1 VHAARAFFELG
12 DRDRALELARDELD
26 AQRSWGAPRAI
37 GIALTTLGVIV
48 GGEDGERSLEEA
60 LDVLE
65 RSPAKLAKARALY
78 ELGASLRRR
87 NRRADG
93 RELLRRA
100 LELATACG
108 AAELAEQAKEE
119 LLASGARPR
128 TTAVSGAESLT
139 PSESRVARMAA
150 EGLTN
155 REIAQALFVTPKT
168 VEVHLGSAYRK
179 LGISSRMQLA
189 DAMAAPAA

>member
-1 VHAARAFFELG
+1 
-12 DRDRALELARDELD
+12 
-26 AQRSWGAPRAI
+26 
-37 GIALTTLGVIV
+37 LGVVV
-48 GGEDGERSLEEA
+48 GGVEGEPHLHEA
-60 LDVLE
+60 LAILE
-65 RSPAKLAKARALY
+65 GSPAKLARARALY

-87 NRRADG
+87 NQRAEG
-93 RELLRRA
+93 RDHLRRV

-128 TTAVSGAESLT
+128 TTAISGAESLT

-189 DAMAAPAA
+189 EAMAAPAA